1 MKKILALI
9 LALVMALSLVAC
21 GKQQDDQQQDVDEPS
36 TPIEL
41 VWWTYVGD
49 TNIGYLQTILDRFN
63 ASQTK
68 YHATIEYQGSQAEM
82 NAKIGSTAQADL
94 PALFSGAVEN
104 VAMYATSD
112 FCTPLQTFIDKDTEG
127 WPELEQTW
135 ASIRAA
141 YQDNEGNQIGYPT
154 GYSYGGIFYN
164 ADLFDTAGIKAED
177 IQSMDDLYAACETLV
192 KGGYCTYG
200 IGFHPDGF
208 YFNGVLG
215 REGLQAY
222 DAGNGYD
229 GQITKCLYTDG
240 GTVQNTIYNMLDNYQ
255 KLYKNNLAIAWGS
268 DYQGEI
274 IPQLASGDCAML
286 MGVVSMT
293 TKILNS
299 VNGAFNVGIIPLP
312 SATED
317 GKRTGEPAGGT
328 GIYICNNGNEAQQQG
343 AYELIKYMSTGDEA
357 AYFSTCTGYLA
368 PNQQTYDSEVYQ
380 KYMNE
385 TFPAIKAVYASLQNS
400 DDSAN
405 NPYIP
410 ISNEMKAANKLCI
423 QTITADPNAD
433 INAAMKVACDSIQ
446 EAIDLYNMSNG

>member
-1 MKKILALI
+1 
-9 LALVMALSLVAC
+9 
-21 GKQQDDQQQDVDEPS
+21 
-36 TPIEL
+36 
-41 VWWTYVGD
+41 
-49 TNIGYLQTILDRFN
+49 
-63 ASQTK
+63 
-68 YHATIEYQGSQAEM
+68 
-82 NAKIGSTAQADL
+82 
-94 PALFSGAVEN
+94 
-104 VAMYATSD
+104 
-112 FCTPLQTFIDKDTEG
+112 
-127 WPELEQTW
+127 
-135 ASIRAA
+135 
-141 YQDNEGNQIGYPT
+141 
-154 GYSYGGIFYN
+154 
-164 ADLFDTAGIKAED
+164 
-177 IQSMDDLYAACETLV
+177 
-192 KGGYCTYG
+192 
-200 IGFHPDGF
+200 
-208 YFNGVLG
+208 
-215 REGLQAY
+215 
-222 DAGNGYD
+222 
-229 GQITKCLYTDG
+229 
-240 GTVQNTIYNMLDNYQ
+240 
-255 KLYKNNLAIAWGS
+255 
-268 DYQGEI
+268 
-274 IPQLASGDCAML
+274 ML